1 MKNAKTKT
9 AFKYLHKVEIETESL
24 SGFNCKRACKTFSGK
39 GSLKLWCTNVYIYI
53 WVNFMVCKLYT
64 SKASLR
70 KLSKN
75 RQKRIFTNWNRQRL
89 VEHV

>member
-1 MKNAKTKT
+1 M
-9 AFKYLHKVEIETESL
+9 
-24 SGFNCKRACKTFSGK
+24 
-39 GSLKLWCTNVYIYI
+39 YIYI